1 MDITIYQI
9 NMGRDHNRIAFEG
22 LDLLKLYQG
31 SDKIDS
37 RIYDRVF
44 EGEVDCKD
52 LEDVYRKFNLE
63 HPEGYKGRSLSVSDV
78 VEIVP
83 YPCHASGRVQ
93 SGSDVEEIQFYKRPG
108 YAPIQ
113 KRTGGT
119 QNGDETGLRCLYLRR
134 GLMAV
139 TSIWPIKGR
148 VDKVINYARNP
159 EKTHDKKSLLKLH
172 EIEGVIEY
180 AADEMKTETRALV
193 TCLNLSSE
201 ENAAK
206 EFMEVKHRY
215 GKEDGRV
222 CYHGYQSFKVDE
234 VDADTAHNIGVALA
248 KELWGDRFQVVIA
261 THCNTGHYHN
271 HFVINSVSDV
281 DGLKFYNSPEDYR
294 HMREVSDRLCR
305 EARISVIDHP
315 DGKKKNYGEWVAEK
329 NGKPTVRDTIRA
341 DIDRAILAST
351 TERDFISVMEEMG
364 YKIETKTETGAPRQ
378 HPIVI
383 LHGKKHFRLDKLGE
397 FYELESIKQRIQN
410 NIRKRV
416 PFPEVKEDKK
426 APYYHYKE
434 KAQKATGL
442 YALYLYYCYELHI
455 IVHKPASIKKV
466 SVFLREDVTKL
477 DQYIAQADFL
487 GRTGITTTEELLS
500 HKTDKE
506 ALIKTLDNE
515 RKGLKNKQRQCARR
529 NDESGAA
536 EIKAQVDVITSEMS
550 AIRKEIKL
558 CTAIAERS
566 ARVQE
571 NLEDIRQQESER
583 KEKTT
588 DELLV
593 RRSGRTSRENDPE
606 RG

>member
-1 MDITIYQI
+1 
-9 NMGRDHNRIAFEG
+9 
-22 LDLLKLYQG
+22 
-31 SDKIDS
+31 
-37 RIYDRVF
+37 
-44 EGEVDCKD
+44 
-52 LEDVYRKFNLE
+52 
-63 HPEGYKGRSLSVSDV
+63 
-78 VEIVP
+78 
-83 YPCHASGRVQ
+83 
-93 SGSDVEEIQFYKRPG
+93 
-108 YAPIQ
+108 
-113 KRTGGT
+113 
-119 QNGDETGLRCLYLRR
+119 
-134 GLMAV
+134 
-139 TSIWPIKGR
+139 
-148 VDKVINYARNP
+148 
-159 EKTHDKKSLLKLH
+159 
-172 EIEGVIEY
+172 
-180 AADEMKTETRALV
+180 
-193 TCLNLSSE
+193 
-201 ENAAK
+201 
-206 EFMEVKHRY
+206 
-215 GKEDGRV
+215 
-222 CYHGYQSFKVDE
+222 
-234 VDADTAHNIGVALA
+234 
-248 KELWGDRFQVVIA
+248 
-261 THCNTGHYHN
+261 
-271 HFVINSVSDV
+271 
-281 DGLKFYNSPEDYR
+281 
-294 HMREVSDRLCR
+294 MREVSDRLCR
-305 EARISVIDHP
+305 EARISVIENP
-315 DGKKKNYGEWVAEK
+315 EGKKKNYGEWVAEK

-351 TERDFISVMEEMG
+351 TERDFIRVMKEMG
-364 YKIETKTETGAPRQ
+364 YKIETKTDKGTPRQ

-383 LHGKKHFRLDKLGE
+383 PYGRKNHYRLDKLGE

-500 HKTDKE
+500 YKADKE
-506 ALIKTLDNE
+506 TLIKTLDNE

>member
-1 MDITIYQI
+1 
-9 NMGRDHNRIAFEG
+9 
-22 LDLLKLYQG
+22 
-31 SDKIDS
+31 
-37 RIYDRVF
+37 
-44 EGEVDCKD
+44 
-52 LEDVYRKFNLE
+52 
-63 HPEGYKGRSLSVSDV
+63 
-78 VEIVP
+78 
-83 YPCHASGRVQ
+83 
-93 SGSDVEEIQFYKRPG
+93 
-108 YAPIQ
+108 
-113 KRTGGT
+113 
-119 QNGDETGLRCLYLRR
+119 
-134 GLMAV
+134 MAV

-159 EKTHDKKSLLKLH
+159 EKTREETRKGLSTLH

-180 AADEMKTETRALV
+180 AADEMKTETRAYV
-193 TCLNLSSE
+193 TCLNLTSE
-201 ENAAK
+201 ELAAK
-206 EFMEVKHRY
+206 EFMETKRLKHNE
-215 GKEDGRV
+215 GGRA
-222 CYHGYQSFKVDE
+222 CYHGYQSFKADE

-248 KELWGDRFQVVIA
+248 KELWGDRFQVVVA

-281 DGLKFYNSPEDYR
+281 DGKKFYNSPEDYR
-294 HMREVSDRLCR
+294 RMREVSDRLCR
-305 EARISVIDHP
+305 EARISVLDNP
-315 DGKKKNYGEWVAEK
+315 DKRGKNYGEWSAEK
-329 NGKPTVRDTIRA
+329 NGKPTQRGKVRE
-341 DIDRAILAST
+341 DIDRAIAAST
-351 TERDFISVMEEMG
+351 TERDFIRVMNEMG
-364 YKIETKTETGAPRQ
+364 YEIVTKTDTGAPRI
-378 HPIVI
+378 HPIVKI
-383 LHGKKHFRLDKLGE
+383 VDGDKHFRLDKLGE
-397 FYELESIKQRIQN
+397 FYELDSIKQRIQN
-410 NIRKRV
+410 NVRRKV

-434 KAQKATGL
+434 RSEKATGL

-455 IVHKPASIKKV
+455 IIHKPASIKKV

-500 HKTDKE
+500 YKADKE
-506 ALIKTLDNE
+506 TLIKTLDNE

-529 NDESGAA
+529 NDEKGAA

-566 ARVQE
+566 ARVHE

-593 RRSGRTSRENDPE
+593 RRGSRTSRENDPE

>member
-1 MDITIYQI
+1 
-9 NMGRDHNRIAFEG
+9 
-22 LDLLKLYQG
+22 
-31 SDKIDS
+31 
-37 RIYDRVF
+37 
-44 EGEVDCKD
+44 
-52 LEDVYRKFNLE
+52 
-63 HPEGYKGRSLSVSDV
+63 
-78 VEIVP
+78 
-83 YPCHASGRVQ
+83 
-93 SGSDVEEIQFYKRPG
+93 
-108 YAPIQ
+108 
-113 KRTGGT
+113 
-119 QNGDETGLRCLYLRR
+119 
-134 GLMAV
+134 MAV

-215 GKEDGRV
+215 RKEDGRA
-222 CYHGYQSFKVDE
+222 CYHGYQSFKADE

-248 KELWGDRFQVVIA
+248 RELWGGRFQVVIA

-281 DGLKFYNSPEDYR
+281 DGLKFYNSAEDYR

-305 EARISVIDHP
+305 EARISVIENP
-315 DGKKKNYGEWVAEK
+315 EGKKKNYGEWAAEK
-329 NGKPTVRDTIRA
+329 NGKPTVSDTIRA

-351 TERDFISVMEEMG
+351 TERDFINVMEEMG

-383 LHGKKHFRLDKLGE
+383 PYGRKKHFRLDKLGE

-416 PFPEVKEDKK
+416 PFPEVVEDKK

-487 GRTGITTTEELLS
+487 GRTGITTTDRGSVLVGTMR
-500 HKTDKE
+500 K
-506 ALIKTLDNE
+506 AL
-515 RKGLKNKQRQCARR
+515 RR
-529 NDESGAA
+529 
-536 EIKAQVDVITSEMS
+536 
-550 AIRKEIKL
+550 
-558 CTAIAERS
+558 
-566 ARVQE
+566 
-571 NLEDIRQQESER
+571 
-583 KEKTT
+583 
-588 DELLV
+588 
-593 RRSGRTSRENDPE
+593 
-606 RG
+606 